1 MYVGDSA
8 SLSFLQSIRR
18 IVALAIGD
26 CEFTTDPKRHTILET
41 APSGPMI
48 SSLEPLV
55 LDWESVR
62 QLTRQY
68 ILCTAGLI
76 DLFDTETFFSE
87 IESWVNNPS
96 RDQDQRSCIYYL
108 VMAIGA
114 QAAFGACQQDMA
126 EQYYSRGRL
135 QAFYNFTEAPS
146 LMTVQAY
153 SLITVY
159 LLGACRRNGAFMNF
173 GIASRATFA
182 LGMHVHSTKSLFEGR
197 ESRERQST
205 WRSVRMLDVFFSASL
220 GRPPATCDLLVS
232 ADSELST
239 ADDTS
244 EFSRKVL
251 ALTSIYDRIVIEVYM
266 KKAMSTSLAKSISR
280 QLDSWAQNM
289 PDSLNIQTLPDF
301 DEDRL
306 VEILAATHIISAYH
320 WAIILLTRPFLTS
333 QILQDMTRKVNKSAQ
348 QDQSEEGVAIK
359 KFADT
364 CVDSSLTSLKIVVS
378 LLNYQSLPK
387 RLPFLINA
395 VANIALVLGAAVF
408 ADQDKN
414 FPLQEGLEQSLK
426 ILRHFLPHDP
436 HASRY
441 AQIITYLSEAV
452 REYVRQRDQQPE
464 KERRE
469 DVQPQ
474 QIVSH
479 AKHDQKSCK
488 QTPSAGPTPAYNE
501 TAEQG
506 LQATDIIGNYNPS
519 TPASFYQR
527 PQDGMS
533 DFLAFANSGGVF
545 PDTIQPPSSVFGE
558 GTFAFP
564 DDTYLFMDQ
573 EPSIFGFWT
582 G

>member
-18 IVALAIGD
+18 IVTLAVGD
-26 CEFTTDPKRHTILET
+26 CEFTTDPMRHSILET
-41 APSGPMI
+41 APFGPMI
-48 SSLEPLV
+48 SSLEPMV
-55 LDWESVR
+55 LDWESVKH
-62 QLTRQY
+62 LTRQY
-68 ILCTAGLI
+68 FLCTAGLI

-114 QAAFGACQQDMA
+114 QAAFGVCQQDMA

-182 LGMHVHSTKSLFEGR
+182 LGMHVHSTKTLFEGR

-220 GRPPATCDLLVS
+220 GRPPSTCDLLVP
-232 ADSELST
+232 ADSEPST

-244 EFSRKVL
+244 EFSHKVL
-251 ALTSIYDRIVIEVYM
+251 ALSSIYDRIVIEVYM

-280 QLDSWAQNM
+280 QLHSWTQNM
-289 PDSLNIQTLPDF
+289 PDSLVLQTLPDF
-301 DEDRL
+301 DENRL
-306 VEILAATHIISAYH
+306 VEILAATHITSAYH

-333 QILQDMTRKVNKSAQ
+333 QILQDMTRKVNKSTQ
-348 QDQSEEGVAIK
+348 QEQSEEGAAIK
-359 KFADT
+359 GFADT
-364 CVDSSLTSLKIVVS
+364 CVDSSLKSLKVVVS
-378 LLNYQSLPK
+378 LLNYRSLPK

-408 ADQDKN
+408 ADQDRN
-414 FPLQEGLEQSLK
+414 FPLQEGLEQSLM

-441 AQIITYLSEAV
+441 AQIITYLWEAV
-452 REYVRQRDQQPE
+452 KEYIRQRDQQSGKQS
-464 KERRE
+464 KE
-469 DVQPQ
+469 DGHPQ
-474 QIVSH
+474 KTVTH
-479 AKHDQKSCK
+479 AKHNQKSCE
-488 QTPSAGPTPAYNE
+488 QTPSTGPPPAYNE

-506 LQATDIIGNYNPS
+506 PQTSEMMGNHHPA
-519 TPASFYQR
+519 TPASFDQQQR
-527 PQDGMS
+527 DGMS
-533 DFLAFANSGGVF
+533 DFLAFANSGALS